1 MPKRS
6 NNPLGAPTSPS
17 APSRTLP
24 RPPIMKPILFAT
36 GAIITGSAA
45 LVLALADAYLSAVF
59 CLGSAIIL
67 AQLSRGKAGERGE
80 R

>member
-1 MPKRS
+1 
-6 NNPLGAPTSPS
+6 
-17 APSRTLP
+17 
-24 RPPIMKPILFAT
+24 MKPILFAT